1 MAEEEEP
8 KKKSGVLKILIFVF
22 AGLAVLGAGLGI
34 GYFMFGTQQNTPEQM
49 AAEIIERNSQPSE
62 DEGSDEGDTAKSKPE
77 KISKDSPKDEVFQT
91 LYFEFPGTLTT
102 NLKGSRRFLQIGIGI
117 STQYDNEI
125 LTNVEAHMP
134 AIKAALLA
142 TLSDY
147 AEEDVV
153 GREAR
158 KILAD
163 DLKNTI
169 NAEMERLEG
178 FGGVEG
184 VHLTSYVMQ

>member
-1 MAEEEEP
+1 MADEEEP
-8 KKKSGVLKILIFVF
+8 KKKLRLLKIILFVVGAF
-22 AGLAVLGAGLGI
+22 VVLGIGLGI
-34 GYFMFGTQQNTPEQM
+34 GYLMFGPQKNSPEQLV
-49 AAEIIERNSQPSE
+49 AEIIERNSQPASE
-62 DEGSDEGDTAKSKPE
+62 EVTEEDVTPE
-77 KISKDSPKDEVFQT
+77 KVSKDSPRDEVFQT

-102 NLKGSRRFLQIGIGI
+102 NLQGSRRFLQIGIGI

-134 AIKAALLA
+134 AVKAALLV

-147 AEEDVV
+147 TEEDVV
-153 GREAR
+153 GSDAR
-158 KILAD
+158 KALAE

-184 VHLTSYVMQ
+184 VHLTSYIMQ

>member
-1 MAEEEEP
+1 MADEEEP
-8 KKKSGVLKILIFVF
+8 KKKSGVLKIVIFAF
-22 AGLAVLGAGLGI
+22 AGFAVLGVGLGI
-34 GYFMFGTQQNTPEQM
+34 GYFMFGTQQSSPEQL
-49 AAEIIERNSQPSE
+49 AAEIIERNSQSP
-62 DEGSDEGDTAKSKPE
+62 DDGGGEGDSEENAKPE
-77 KISKDSPKDEVFQT
+77 KISKDSLKDEVFQT
-91 LYFEFPGTLTT
+91 LYYEFPSTLTT

-134 AIKAALLA
+134 AVKAALLV

-147 AEEDVV
+147 AEEDVI

-158 KILAD
+158 QILAD
-163 DLKNTI
+163 DLKSTI

>member
-1 MAEEEEP
+1 MADEEEP
-8 KKKSGVLKILIFVF
+8 KKKSGLLKIILLVVGAFV
-22 AGLAVLGAGLGI
+22 VLGIGLGA
-34 GYFMFGTQQNTPEQM
+34 GYFMFGSQKSSPEQL
-49 AAEIIERNSQPSE
+49 AAEIIERNSQQPNE
-62 DEGSDEGDTAKSKPE
+62 ETADEGGEEEAAPE
-77 KISKDSPKDEVFQT
+77 KVTKDSPKDEVFQT

-102 NLKGSRRFLQIGIGI
+102 NLQNSRRFLQIGIGI

-134 AIKAALLA
+134 AVKAALLV

-147 AEEDVV
+147 GEEDVV
-153 GREAR
+153 GSEAR
-158 KILAD
+158 KALAE
-163 DLKNTI
+163 DLKNAI